1 MRTTCLG
8 SVIESLALEGYA
20 DEEIVEHFR
29 DKLMIS
35 VSQKFVRDER
45 AYLKLD
51 SQPKEMKMTN
61 VYEGGQGDARQT
73 DAAAIPDDCKLFRKR
88 YRQLSTEE
96 VALHDAIKDKAD
108 ELAALVGKVTDMI
121 GARPKGA
128 APVHGVGTGH
138 ALLSSVANNQGAN
151 VTLAL
156 RHLED
161 CVYRAVKAL
170 TA

>member
-1 MRTTCLG
+1 M
-8 SVIESLALEGYA
+8 S
-20 DEEIVEHFR
+20 
-29 DKLMIS
+29 
-35 VSQKFVRDER
+35 
-45 AYLKLD
+45 
-51 SQPKEMKMTN
+51 N

-88 YRQLSTEE
+88 YRQLSPEE

-108 ELAALVGKVTDMI
+108 ELAVLIAQINNPPSADKRMPNP
-121 GARPKGA
+121 GAEA
-128 APVHGVGTGH
+128 M
-138 ALLSSVANNQGAN
+138 LFSIANNNHAHI
-151 VTLAL
+151 VLSL

>member
-1 MRTTCLG
+1 MP
-8 SVIESLALEGYA
+8 
-20 DEEIVEHFR
+20 D
-29 DKLMIS
+29 
-35 VSQKFVRDER
+35 
-45 AYLKLD
+45 
-51 SQPKEMKMTN
+51 
-61 VYEGGQGDARQT
+61 VYEGEPDARQT

-108 ELAALVGKVTDMI
+108 ELAALIAKVNPPNTGKAFD
-121 GARPKGA
+121 PN
-128 APVHGVGTGH
+128 
-138 ALLSSVANNQGAN
+138 LSQQEGMLRSIVENSKAH
-151 VTLAL
+151 VVISL

>member
-1 MRTTCLG
+1 
-8 SVIESLALEGYA
+8 
-20 DEEIVEHFR
+20 
-29 DKLMIS
+29 
-35 VSQKFVRDER
+35 
-45 AYLKLD
+45 LKQEND
-51 SQPKEMKMTN
+51 MSN
-61 VYEGGQGDARQT
+61 VYQDGQGDARQT

-108 ELAALVGKVTDMI
+108 ELAALFAKVKLSPQPPTTPPP
-121 GARPKGA
+121 GLEGGEPAARLY
-128 APVHGVGTGH
+128 V
-138 ALLSSVANNQGAN
+138 LANNQGAN

-161 CVYRAVKAL
+161 AVYRAVKAL